1 MGTRLCLGHMD
12 TGNYDAETVR
22 FFDVA
27 HEGAQIRL
35 VAGEVERWGEAL
47 SGLNP
52 RSLVII
58 PTEAIARQAAHLG
71 VGLAEPLRIPIVVT
85 ESLPRYVGAL
95 DVVVVVGEP
104 GECDWASRAL
114 ITASQRGATTVLIG
128 PAKGPL
134 VEDCPEDTLVAPC
147 LPTAEGSSPARSIAA
162 LHALCCLL
170 YQGPI
175 AVKETLEDL
184 AAAVDRELA
193 QLSPERDATTNPGR
207 QLREFIDGARIIH
220 SCVLDPYSY
229 SERREH
235 VQLDALVARMAATI
249 WAVHGLP
256 SAYVDPAELRR
267 ALDRDSDSSPAND
280 LFYDPFIDGD
290 GAEGAL
296 VPLKVVFWGQEEANL
311 PNSLAVRSIDPD
323 PGLGHLARSLQ
334 LITRSFA
341 ATAYEIS
348 KG

>member
-1 MGTRLCLGHMD
+1 MD

-58 PTEAIARQAAHLG
+58 PTDAIARQAAHLG

-104 GECDWASRAL
+104 DECDWASRAL

-134 VEDCPEDTLVAPC
+134 VEDC
-147 LPTAEGSSPARSIAA
+147 
-162 LHALCCLL
+162 LL
-170 YQGPI
+170 Y
-175 AVKETLEDL
+175 T
-184 AAAVDRELA
+184 
-193 QLSPERDATTNPGR
+193 SPSPRD
-207 QLREFIDGARIIH
+207 
-220 SCVLDPYSY
+220 
-229 SERREH
+229 
-235 VQLDALVARMAATI
+235 
-249 WAVHGLP
+249 
-256 SAYVDPAELRR
+256 
-267 ALDRDSDSSPAND
+267 
-280 LFYDPFIDGD
+280 
-290 GAEGAL
+290 
-296 VPLKVVFWGQEEANL
+296 
-311 PNSLAVRSIDPD
+311 
-323 PGLGHLARSLQ
+323 
-334 LITRSFA
+334 
-341 ATAYEIS
+341 
-348 KG
+348 

>member
-1 MGTRLCLGHMD
+1 MGARLCLGHMD

-58 PTEAIARQAAHLG
+58 PTDAIARQAAHLG

-95 DVVVVVGEP
+95 DLVVVVGEP

-170 YQGPI
+170 YQDPT

-207 QLREFIDGARIIH
+207 QLREFIHGARIIH
-220 SCVLDPYSY
+220 SCVLDP
-229 SERREH
+229 
-235 VQLDALVARMAATI
+235 
-249 WAVHGLP
+249 
-256 SAYVDPAELRR
+256 
-267 ALDRDSDSSPAND
+267 
-280 LFYDPFIDGD
+280 
-290 GAEGAL
+290 
-296 VPLKVVFWGQEEANL
+296 
-311 PNSLAVRSIDPD
+311 
-323 PGLGHLARSLQ
+323 
-334 LITRSFA
+334 
-341 ATAYEIS
+341 
-348 KG
+348 